1 MNVSSRNSAIHQNK
15 LTNWQQK
22 QLNLV
27 RTVTQQISL
36 ITDLDVLTKQIT
48 KLVQQTFNFSYVA
61 VFLINEDNEKLYF
74 ESSSLRDEENRNDVM
89 RPEFEMAQHPGFIL
103 GEHMIGHVAKTG
115 KELIANDVTKESRYH
130 IVDSLAET
138 QSEAVFPLMI
148 SSRILGVFDIQ
159 AAEIN
164 AFQENDLL
172 ILRALADNI
181 SVAIERTR
189 LYQGVKVQADQL
201 TAVYD
206 VSRAITST
214 LDTDELLQGIVNLIH
229 DRFDFP
235 YVHLFSIDPTR
246 NKITYKAGS
255 GQRAKGYEEACV
267 SYEVNAKKGII
278 PWVIQH
284 SKTFRINNVEA
295 EPLFVKSFETQQV
308 TGSEM
313 SIPLVFG
320 GEALGVL
327 DIQSD
332 QKDAFSSEDQ
342 QLMESLADNIAI
354 AVRNAGLYRSE
365 IWRREVA
372 ESLRDVAGLLS
383 DETAY
388 SEILDVILKCLRHNL
403 PCDVASFWLIDLN
416 TPTEPSPDTYNLQL
430 AAIRAA
436 DERSIER
443 MKNLAIDPGS
453 WIYEVFQ
460 ATDPVIRLP
469 ENSIDPIAKQYNFPK
484 NYSAIAAPLHTGE
497 ELLGILMLMHSS
509 PGRYGQ
515 ESEKISSAFASYAAI
530 AIKNTRL
537 YTTSQEQAWIATILL
552 QVATATQSLTKLDE
566 LVRTIVRLT
575 PMVVGVKGC
584 ALFLLD
590 PQNEIFS
597 LNAFY
602 GIGDSSEGLN
612 LDQPI
617 TLISSSI
624 LDDILISHAP
634 QQVQD
639 PKIEFDLPT
648 SFTAQMSQDALI
660 LLPII
665 SRNEILGAFM
675 LACEPDSQLF
685 EDCSD
690 IVKDDRYQIINGI
703 IQQTAIAIE
712 NIRLLEAKQ
721 EEAYI
726 STVLLQAAQAAVSSS
741 DLDETLDSIVHIMP
755 IMVGIDAS
763 IIYRWNLE
771 QDRFQVSHAD
781 ISGTKDETEILET
794 TYSRGDFPMLD
805 YALQNNRPVVYPF
818 IENLLPPEDW
828 DLVLPDEEQTDPT
841 PILQSRYPL
850 LMGFPLFTKDDF
862 FGVLLTLDKNFSTNR
877 ERRFELL
884 SGIAQQASLAIQND
898 IIKRE
903 MIERQHLEREFQLAR
918 QIQQTFLPNQK
929 PEIPGWVMD
938 VHWETAR
945 LVGGD
950 FYDYF
955 LLPDGRL
962 ALLIADV
969 SGKGLA
975 ASLYMTVTR
984 TLIRAAAQ
992 ESSSPAKTLERVND
1006 LLLVNSQNGLFVT
1019 TFYGILSLGDGLLT
1033 YTIAGHNPPFMIKH
1047 HDKEVIEFPK
1057 GGIALG
1063 ALPDITLE
1071 QHEISLDPGD
1081 CLILYT
1087 DGVTEAFN
1095 LQEQMYGEERFTHY
1109 LNSIIGESAEV
1120 VLRNLEKDLI
1130 LFRGDAPL
1138 SDDTTM
1144 LAISREISLTDKNR
1158 DPGSP

>member
-1 MNVSSRNSAIHQNK
+1 MSSGKSTNHQNQ

-61 VFLINEDNEKLYF
+61 VFLINEADERLYF
-74 ESSSLRDEENRNDVM
+74 ESSSLRNEKIRSDVT
-89 RPEFEMAQHPGFIL
+89 RPEFEMDQHPGFAL
-103 GEHMIGHVAKTG
+103 GEHMIGHVVSCEATRVNHG
-115 KELIANDVTKESRYH
+115 ESKESRYH
-130 IVDSLAET
+130 QVDSLAET
-138 QSEAVFPLMI
+138 QSEAVIPLNI

-159 AAEIN
+159 AAEKD
-164 AFQENDLL
+164 AFKESDLL

-181 SVAIERTR
+181 SIAIERTR

-201 TAVYD
+201 TTVYE
-206 VSRAITST
+206 VSRALTSI
-214 LDTDELLQGIVNLIH
+214 LDTDKLLQKIVNLIH
-229 DRFDFP
+229 DRFEFP
-235 YVHLFSIDPTR
+235 FVHLFSIDHAR

-267 SYEVNAKKGII
+267 SYDVNANKGII

-284 SKTFRINNVEA
+284 SKTLRINNVEV
-295 EPLFVKSFETQQV
+295 EPLFVRSFESQQV
-308 TGSEM
+308 AGSEM

-332 QKDAFSSEDQ
+332 QQDAFSSEDQ
-342 QLMESLADNIAI
+342 QLMESLADNIVI
-354 AVRNAGLYRSE
+354 AMRNAGLYRSE

-388 SEILDVILKCLRHNL
+388 SEILDVILNRMRRNL
-403 PCDVASFWLIDLN
+403 PCDIASFWLNDMN
-416 TPTEPSPDTYNLQL
+416 SSTETNPETYNLQL
-430 AAIRAA
+430 AAFRVA
-436 DERSIER
+436 DENS
-443 MKNLAIDPGS
+443 MACNNNLSIDPGS
-453 WIYEVFQ
+453 WIYKVLKTT
-460 ATDPVIRLP
+460 APVIRLP
-469 ENSIDPIAKQYNFPK
+469 EDSIDPIAELYDFPMD
-484 NYSAIAAPLHTGE
+484 YSAIAAPLHTGE
-497 ELLGILMLMHSS
+497 ELLGFLILMHRT

-515 ESEKISSAFASYAAI
+515 ESEKITTAFANYAAI

-590 PQNEIFS
+590 PQNDIFS

-617 TLISSSI
+617 NLISSSI

-634 QQVQD
+634 QQVKD
-639 PKIEFDLPT
+639 PNSEFDLPS
-648 SFTAQMSQDALI
+648 SFTDQMSRDALI
-660 LLPII
+660 LLPVI

-675 LACEPDSQLF
+675 LACEPDSDLF

-690 IVKDDRYQIINGI
+690 IVRDDRYQIINGI

-726 STVLLQAAQAAVSSS
+726 STVLLQAAQAAVSNS
-741 DLDETLDSIVHIMP
+741 DLQESLDSIVHIMP

-763 IIYRWNLE
+763 IIYRWNQKE
-771 QDRFQVSHAD
+771 DCFQVSHAV
-781 ISGTKDETEILET
+781 ISGTKGETEILKT
-794 TYSRGDFPMLD
+794 KYLHGDFPMLD
-805 YALQNNRPVVYPF
+805 SVLQNIHPIVYPF

-828 DLVLPDEEQTDPT
+828 DLVLPDEEQIDPT
-841 PILQSRYPL
+841 PILHSPYPI

-862 FGVLLTLDKNFSTNR
+862 FGVLLTLDKNFSSNR

-884 SGIAQQASLAIQND
+884 SGIAQQASLAIQNA
-898 IIKRE
+898 IIKEE
-903 MIERQHLEREFQLAR
+903 MIERQRMEREFQLAR
-918 QIQQTFLPNQK
+918 QIQQTFLPNQR
-929 PEIPGWVMD
+929 PEIPGWMMD

-950 FYDYF
+950 FYDFF

-962 ALLIADV
+962 AFLIADV
-969 SGKGLA
+969 SDKGLA

-992 ESSSPAKTLERVND
+992 ESSSPAETLERVND

-1019 TFYGILSLGDGLLT
+1019 TFYGILTLENGILT
-1033 YTIAGHNPPFMIKH
+1033 YTIAGHNPPFVIKH
-1047 HDKEVIEFPK
+1047 HDNKVIEFPK

-1095 LQEQMYGEERFTHY
+1095 LQEQMYGEERFTRF
-1109 LNSIIGESAEV
+1109 LNSMIGKSAKV
-1120 VLRNLEKDLI
+1120 VLKNLEEDLI

-1138 SDDTTM
+1138 SDDTTI
-1144 LAISREISLTDKNR
+1144 LAISRDISLTDEYR